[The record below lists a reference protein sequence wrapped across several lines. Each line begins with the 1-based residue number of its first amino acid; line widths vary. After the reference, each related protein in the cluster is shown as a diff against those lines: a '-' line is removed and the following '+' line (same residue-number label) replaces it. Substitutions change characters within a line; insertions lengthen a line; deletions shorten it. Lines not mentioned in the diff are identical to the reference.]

1 MTGSEYGGDRKKVFS
16 ILCVKSVKGI
26 IDESEYVYD
35 VTENRERAESIF
47 ASLFRNTVTPRCL
60 LEVLEDLLG

>member
-1 MTGSEYGGDRKKVFS
+1 MEKLYRHSFSS
-16 ILCVKSVKGI
+16 ILCVKSVNGI

-35 VTENRERAESIF
+35 VAASRERAESIF
-47 ASLFRNTVTPRCL
+47 ASLFKNTVTPRCL